1 MRIIFSILWK
11 DMLSEIR
18 SKDLFIS
25 MFTFS
30 LIIIFIFSIVL
41 NLSADIKNVVSPAV
55 LWITFLFSGSI
66 GLGRSFAME
75 KESEAIKG
83 LLLAPV
89 DRSLIYVGKFLSNF
103 TFLLIIELFT
113 IPIFIVVFNYGLNI
127 NFMGIILVIFLGTVG
142 FGSVG
147 TVFAAMSINT
157 RLREVL
163 LPILYFPI
171 IIPVLLASVN
181 ITGSLLDGKM
191 LTDNASSLQLLIV
204 FDIIFLSAGI
214 LLYQYVIEE
223 S

>member
-1 MRIIFSILWK
+1 
-11 DMLSEIR
+11 MLSEIR

>member
-1 MRIIFSILWK
+1 
-11 DMLSEIR
+11 MLSEIR

-171 IIPVLLASVN
+171 IIPVLLTSVN

>member
-1 MRIIFSILWK
+1 
-11 DMLSEIR
+11 MLSEIR

-214 LLYQYVIEE
+214 LIYQYVIEE